1 MSTEPLG
8 HDADQPRRLA
18 TMLSLIVGAIT
29 VVWRLVPHPAHCL
42 PLGALGI
49 YGGAKL
55 SGWKPVL
62 LPLAVLLISDFGLWI
77 LAGFDLQ
84 YLVGLWRIYVYASF
98 LVYVLIG
105 RLLRGRESALTITG
119 ASLLGS
125 LQFFVVTNFCVWL
138 FQPFEFLADGVPGYL
153 IYSRDLSG
161 LLTCFAAALPFFQG
175 DSPLHLHALFVG
187 DPRYAVIYLVAGDLL
202 FTGGLFGLHALLVRK
217 PVPAAS
223 PQHTA
228 AQV

>member
-1 MSTEPLG
+1 MVFHDPAEDRGNSVPHAHRTSVIIVRKKWRGVSCARSESWPRLRRPNIMVRRKASGLEPDDMSTEPLG
-8 HDADQPRRLA
+8 HDADQPSRLA

-84 YLVGLWRIYVYASF
+84 YLVGLWR
-98 LVYVLIG
+98 
-105 RLLRGRESALTITG
+105 
-119 ASLLGS
+119 
-125 LQFFVVTNFCVWL
+125 
-138 FQPFEFLADGVPGYL
+138 
-153 IYSRDLSG
+153 
-161 LLTCFAAALPFFQG
+161 
-175 DSPLHLHALFVG
+175 
-187 DPRYAVIYLVAGDLL
+187 
-202 FTGGLFGLHALLVRK
+202 
-217 PVPAAS
+217 
-223 PQHTA
+223 
-228 AQV
+228 